1 MRRLYGELARKGIR
15 FRPHVWLAEEW
26 FSPDGVPGIA
36 IPFYLAHPRLMR
48 LERRFMHEV
57 EGGNDKWLM
66 RILRH
71 ETGHA
76 IDTAFGLRRRKAW
89 RETFGK
95 ASRRY
100 PSRYSPRP
108 GSRNYVLHLG
118 HWYAQSHPTE
128 DFAETFAVWLPP
140 RSRWRSQYAGWPAL
154 AKLEYVDRTM
164 RALAGHA
171 RDRTS
176 TAASIEPLAENERTL
191 REHYRRK
198 QARYE
203 IDTARSY
210 DRPLLRVFA
219 PPRRAAA
226 QPAGERP
233 AARDAPAAAAPAG
246 APRAHASLPREP
258 RDAHGGA
265 ARAHPRPAR
274 AAAGS
279 ARRQR
284 EALGAARADHAAD
297 AAARPGELRPM
308 KKLRV
313 LVLVHE
319 TLVPPED
326 ASGYT
331 VQQIDEWRTE
341 YDVIDVAAG
350 HGPRGARAR
359 HGRQPRRAA
368 QRRSPTG
375 SPTSPSTCSRSSRAS
390 SPTTSTWSRSSS

>member
-1 MRRLYGELARKGIR
+1 MARSPLEDSVRRLYGELTRKGIR

-89 RETFGK
+89 REVFGK
-95 ASRRY
+95 ASRPY

-108 GSRNYVLHLG
+108 GSRNHVLHLG

-140 RSRWRSQYAGWPAL
+140 RSRWRSQYAEWPAL

-164 RALAGHA
+164 RELEGRRATNL
-171 RDRTS
+171 DRS
-176 TAASIEPLAENERTL
+176 VVEPLAENQRTL

-198 QARYE
+198 RARYE
-203 IDTARSY
+203 IDTALSY

-219 PPRRAAA
+219 RRE
-226 QPAGERP
+226 ERP
-233 AARDAPAAAAPAG
+233 HGRLASGLLREMRPQLRRLLVRRVRMHPYVADHVMRTAVQRARFLG
-246 APRAHASLPREP
+246 LRVRGGRRET
-258 RDAHGGA
+258 
-265 ARAHPRPAR
+265 
-274 AAAGS
+274 
-279 ARRQR
+279 QR
-284 EALGAARADHAAD
+284 EALVLHERIMLHML
-297 AAARPGELRPM
+297 LRDRENFA
-308 KKLRV
+308 L
-313 LVLVHE
+313 
-319 TLVPPED
+319 
-326 ASGYT
+326 
-331 VQQIDEWRTE
+331 
-341 YDVIDVAAG
+341 
-350 HGPRGARAR
+350 
-359 HGRQPRRAA
+359 
-368 QRRSPTG
+368 
-375 SPTSPSTCSRSSRAS
+375 
-390 SPTTSTWSRSSS
+390 

>member
-1 MRRLYGELARKGIR
+1 MTRRAHKKVPARRAPAWTRLDDEALLDLRFCDLRLSMARTPLEDSVRRLYGELAAKGIR

-89 RETFGK
+89 REAFGM

-140 RSRWRSQYAGWPAL
+140 RSRWRSQYQGWPAL

-164 RALAGHA
+164 RELQGKRATNL
-171 RDRTS
+171 DRS
-176 TAASIEPLAENERTL
+176 VVEPLAENERTL

-203 IDTARSY
+203 IDTVASY

-219 PPRRAAA
+219 SHDERPRGRLASSLLREMRPQMRRLLVRRARMHPYLVNHVTRMAT
-226 QPAGERP
+226 QR
-233 AARDAPAAAAPAG
+233 ARILG
-246 APRAHASLPREP
+246 LRVR
-258 RDAHGGA
+258 GGQ
-265 ARAHPRPAR
+265 R
-274 AAAGS
+274 AA
-279 ARRQR
+279 QR
-284 EALGAARADHAAD
+284 EALVLHERIMMQML
-297 AAARPGELRPM
+297 LRDRENYA
-308 KKLRV
+308 L
-313 LVLVHE
+313 
-319 TLVPPED
+319 
-326 ASGYT
+326 
-331 VQQIDEWRTE
+331 
-341 YDVIDVAAG
+341 
-350 HGPRGARAR
+350 
-359 HGRQPRRAA
+359 
-368 QRRSPTG
+368 
-375 SPTSPSTCSRSSRAS
+375 
-390 SPTTSTWSRSSS
+390 